1 MHLVS
6 SGTSGLCNVLCPCH
20 FRTTAF
26 WLASVMLF
34 LEANVVHVLN
44 NTMLSLPNFDNCSY
58 FVVFHFFRS
67 SSNQLF
73 ETRFLNFIDH
83 VIFFWNCFCFANLCV
98 VQNRDDIVKN
108 IVILRAMTDSQELF
122 PVRGWTCGKAK
133 KSILW
138 SSNMVQAGNHL
149 DIWFDDFPIRK

>member
-44 NTMLSLPNFDNCSY
+44 NTMLSLPTFDNCSY

-83 VIFFWNCFCFANLCV
+83 VIFFEIAFVLPTSVLCK
-98 VQNRDDIVKN
+98 IVT
-108 IVILRAMTDSQELF
+108 ILLKILSSFVLWQIARNYSQSGAEL
-122 PVRGWTCGKAK
+122 VERRKRV
-133 KSILW
+133 
-138 SSNMVQAGNHL
+138 SSGHQTWCRL
-149 DIWFDDFPIRK
+149 ETT

>member
-1 MHLVS
+1 
-6 SGTSGLCNVLCPCH
+6 
-20 FRTTAF
+20 
-26 WLASVMLF
+26 MLF

-83 VIFFWNCFCFANLCV
+83 VIFFEIAFVLPTSVLCK
-98 VQNRDDIVKN
+98 IVT
-108 IVILRAMTDSQELF
+108 ILL
-122 PVRGWTCGKAK
+122 K
-133 KSILW
+133 IL
-138 SSNMVQAGNHL
+138 SSFVL
-149 DIWFDDFPIRK
+149 